1 MAIPEFSMR
10 ELIEAGVHFGH
21 KTRRWNPRMAPFI
34 YGVRNDTHIID
45 LGKTVPLLHTALTA
59 LREVGAANGKV
70 LFVGTK
76 RQASEFVQEAAIKCN
91 QYYINQ
97 RWLGGMMTNWNTIQN
112 SIKRLN
118 QIEDRL
124 GGNQKG
130 LTKKE
135 ILMMERQRD
144 KLLASLGG
152 IRKMNGRPN
161 MLFIVDVTKE
171 DLAVLE
177 ARKLGIPIVAIVD
190 TNASIDGIDY
200 PIPGNDDAARA
211 IRLYCQLAADAI
223 QDGRESAGLST
234 EKFEFTREL
243 AAVEEVAEE
252 VEKVD
257 ESKTKSTTKK
267 AAMAEAAK
275 KAADATRA
283 KPKGKKAEKPLT
295 MDDSSAPESDE
306 AA

>member
-1 MAIPEFSMR
+1 MMALPQFTMR

-45 LGKTVPLLHTALTA
+45 LGKTVPLLQNALTA
-59 LREVGAANGKV
+59 LREVAAANGKV

-124 GGNQKG
+124 GGTQKG

-135 ILMMERQRD
+135 VLMMERQRD
-144 KLLASLGG
+144 KLLSSLGG

-211 IRLYCQLAADAI
+211 IRLYCQLAADAVI
-223 QDGRESAGLST
+223 DGRESAGLTT
-234 EKFEFTREL
+234 EKFEFTREMVVEDEP
-243 AAVEEVAEE
+243 AVEKE
-252 VEKVD
+252 D
-257 ESKTKSTTKK
+257 ESKIKATTKK
-267 AAMAEAAK
+267 ASMAEAAK
-275 KAADATRA
+275 KAAEATKA
-283 KPKGKKAEKPLT
+283 KPKGKKAEKPLLA
-295 MDDSSAPESDE
+295 DEGSAPESDE

>member
-1 MAIPEFSMR
+1 MALPQFSMKD
-10 ELIEAGVHFGH
+10 LIEAGVHFGH
-21 KTRRWNPRMAPFI
+21 KTKRWNPRMAPFI

-45 LGKTVPLLHTALTA
+45 LGKTVPLLHTALSA

-76 RQASEFVQEAAIKCN
+76 RQAAEFVEEAALKCN
-91 QYYINQ
+91 QYFINQ

-124 GGNQKG
+124 NGNQKG

-135 ILMMERQRD
+135 ILMMTRQRD
-144 KLLASLGG
+144 KLISSLGG
-152 IRKMNGRPN
+152 IRAMNGRPN

-177 ARKLGIPIVAIVD
+177 ARKLGIPIVAVVD

-223 QDGRESAGLST
+223 LDGRESAGLT
-234 EKFEFTREL
+234 TTKFEFTRE
-243 AAVEEVAEE
+243 AAADMDAVMEE
-252 VEKVD
+252 KGD
-257 ESKTKSTTKK
+257 EPKTRATTKK

-275 KAADATRA
+275 KAASATKA
-283 KPKGKKAEKPLT
+283 KPKGKKAEKPLNA
-295 MDDSSAPESDE
+295 DDAPESDE

>member
-1 MAIPEFSMR
+1 MALPQFSMR

-21 KTRRWNPRMAPFI
+21 KTKRWNPRMAPFI

-45 LGKTVPLLHTALTA
+45 LGKTVPLLQTALAA
-59 LREVGAANGKV
+59 LREVGAAGGKV

-76 RQASEFVQEAAIKCN
+76 RQASEFVEEAARKCN

-112 SIKRLN
+112 SIRRLN

-124 GGNQKG
+124 NGHQKG

-144 KLLASLGG
+144 KLISSLGG
-152 IRKMNGRPN
+152 IRTMNGRPD

-171 DLAVLE
+171 DLAVAE
-177 ARKLGIPIVAIVD
+177 ARKLGIPIVAVVD

-223 QDGRESAGLST
+223 HDGREAAGLTT
-234 EKFEFTREL
+234 EKFEFTRE
-243 AAVEEVAEE
+243 APADMAEVP
-252 VEKVD
+252 EKED
-257 ESKTKSTTKK
+257 EPKTRATTKK

-275 KAADATRA
+275 KVASASKA
-283 KPKGKKAEKPLT
+283 KGKKAEKPLNA
-295 MDDSSAPESDE
+295 DEASDSDE

>member
-1 MAIPEFSMR
+1 MALPQFSMK

-21 KTRRWNPRMAPFI
+21 KTKRWNPRMAPFI

-45 LGKTVPLLHTALTA
+45 LGKTVPLLQTALAA

-76 RQASEFVQEAAIKCN
+76 RQAAEFVEEAALKCN
-91 QYYINQ
+91 QYFINQ

-124 GGNQKG
+124 GGTQKG

-135 ILMMERQRD
+135 ILMMTRQRD
-144 KLLASLGG
+144 KLMASLGG
-152 IRKMNGRPN
+152 IRKMGGRPD
-161 MLFIVDVTKE
+161 MLFIIDVTKE

-177 ARKLGIPIVAIVD
+177 ARKLGIPIVAVVD

-211 IRLYCQLAADAI
+211 IRLYCQLAADAVN
-223 QDGRESAGLST
+223 DGREAAGLTT
-234 EKFEFTREL
+234 EKFEFTREAPVDMK
-243 AAVEEVAEE
+243 AAGEKEEEQP
-252 VEKVD
+252 
-257 ESKTKSTTKK
+257 KTRSTTKK

-275 KAADATRA
+275 KVASAS
-283 KPKGKKAEKPLT
+283 KPKGRKGEKPLT
-295 MDDSSAPESDE
+295 ADDASGSDE

>member
-1 MAIPEFSMR
+1 MALPQFSMK

-21 KTRRWNPRMAPFI
+21 KTKRWNPRMAPFI

-45 LGKTVPLLHTALTA
+45 LGKTVPLLQTALSA

-76 RQASEFVQEAAIKCN
+76 RQAAEFVEEAALKCN
-91 QYYINQ
+91 QYFINQ

-124 GGNQKG
+124 GGTQKG

-135 ILMMERQRD
+135 ILMMTRQRD
-144 KLLASLGG
+144 KLMASLGG
-152 IRKMNGRPN
+152 IRKMGGRPD
-161 MLFIVDVTKE
+161 MLFIIDVTKE

-177 ARKLGIPIVAIVD
+177 ARKLGIPIVAVVD

-211 IRLYCQLAADAI
+211 IRLYCQLAADAVN
-223 QDGRESAGLST
+223 DGREAAGLT
-234 EKFEFTREL
+234 VEKFEFTREVSVDTEI
-243 AAVEEVAEE
+243 AAEKAEE
-252 VEKVD
+252 LP
-257 ESKTKSTTKK
+257 KTRATTKK

-275 KAADATRA
+275 KVASTS
-283 KPKGKKAEKPLT
+283 KQKGRKGEKPLNA
-295 MDDSSAPESDE
+295 DEASDSDE

>member
-1 MAIPEFSMR
+1 MALPQFSMR

-45 LGKTVPLLHTALTA
+45 LGKTVPLLQTALTA

-76 RQASEFVQEAAIKCN
+76 RQASEFVQEAAQKCN

-112 SIKRLN
+112 SIRRLN

-144 KLLASLGG
+144 KLVSSLGG
-152 IRKMNGRPN
+152 IRNMNGRPD
-161 MLFIVDVTKE
+161 MLFIIDVTKE
-171 DLAVLE
+171 DLAVAE
-177 ARKLGIPIVAIVD
+177 ARKLGIPIVAVVD
-190 TNASIDGIDY
+190 TNASVDGIDY

-223 QDGRESAGLST
+223 QDGRESAGLT
-234 EKFEFTREL
+234 TAKFEFTREVV
-243 AAVEEVAEE
+243 VEDMEAPKEE
-252 VEKVD
+252 EQ
-257 ESKTKSTTKK
+257 KTRSTTKK
-267 AAMAEAAK
+267 EAMAEAAK
-275 KAADATRA
+275 KVAGATKG
-283 KPKGKKAEKPLT
+283 KPKGKKAEKPLGSE
-295 MDDSSAPESDE
+295 DDAPESDE